1 MMALLINVLT
11 MIITL
16 AVTLKAILQSIL
28 MLREAPI
35 NEALIELAKLLAS
48 LDWF

>member
-1 MMALLINVLT
+1 

-28 MLREAPI
+28 MLKEAPI
-35 NEALIELAKLLAS
+35 NEVFIQFGKFLAS
-48 LDWF
+48 IDWF

>member
-1 MMALLINVLT
+1 

-16 AVTLKAILQSIL
+16 AVTLKAIIQSIL
-28 MLREAPI
+28 TLREAPI
-35 NEALIELAKLLAS
+35 NEVFIEIGKFLAS